1 MKFLHLTTVPL
12 LTFLLAAGQA
22 QNNNQG
28 NQGGGQTYGNTGS
41 YNELGSKGS
50 RAMQNALGSLTG
62 VQGAPQFLAKDAS
75 MFINAAVE
83 FANGMKDETN
93 MTGLSPQVIANQ
105 SRSLS
110 MMIDRAHG
118 DLQSL
123 QSSASQSGSNVSQS
137 DISKAMSDIN
147 TARQQFDQI
156 ASSAGQGTTGNN
168 LANSIDAAIS
178 KLNSA
183 KGSLGNIVDAYNSS
197 SNQGSGAA
205 GGRNNSQKKRTGSKD
220 TGGGW

>member
-137 DISKAMSDIN
+137 N